1 MQQPS
6 PHIWNK
12 HVETMDRASLEALQ
26 LERLQETV
34 RRVYQNVPV
43 YRERMQAAGVEP
55 GDIRSLKDLR
65 LLPFTQKTDLRDN
78 YPYGLFAAPQE
89 DIVRVHASS
98 GTTG

>member
-55 GDIRSLKDLR
+55 AIS
-65 LLPFTQKTDLRDN
+65 
-78 YPYGLFAAPQE
+78 AP
-89 DIVRVHASS
+89 
-98 GTTG
+98 